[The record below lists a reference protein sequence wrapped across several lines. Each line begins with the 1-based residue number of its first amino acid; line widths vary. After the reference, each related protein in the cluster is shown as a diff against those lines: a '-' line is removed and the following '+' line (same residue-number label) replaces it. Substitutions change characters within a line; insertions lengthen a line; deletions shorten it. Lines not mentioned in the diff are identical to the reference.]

1 MIDDFAKQD
10 MVRGVSLDDV
20 FTRPE
25 IGTPE
30 ENEGEAMVQAML
42 DSIQAMYSDTSP
54 KELEGCYVYKLI
66 YGDRAYY
73 PVKDT
78 LRPLNTGWIIFQD
91 ALNEA
96 EIAWITL
103 PAKQQQPVYYWVPD
117 ASSEASES
125 VVENY
130 GLKVA

>member
-25 IGTPE
+25 VGTPE
-30 ENEGEAMVQAML
+30 ENEGRDMVDAMVA
-42 DSIQAMYSDTSP
+42 SIQAMYSDTSP
-54 KELEGCYVYKLI
+54 KELEGYYVHRII
-66 YGDRAYY
+66 YGDRVYY

-91 ALNEA
+91 ALNES
-96 EIAWITL
+96 EVAWITL
-103 PAKQQQPVYYWVPD
+103 PAKQQQPIYYWVPNEET
-117 ASSEASES
+117 AAPAI
-125 VVENY
+125 VFP
-130 GLKVA
+130 VAA